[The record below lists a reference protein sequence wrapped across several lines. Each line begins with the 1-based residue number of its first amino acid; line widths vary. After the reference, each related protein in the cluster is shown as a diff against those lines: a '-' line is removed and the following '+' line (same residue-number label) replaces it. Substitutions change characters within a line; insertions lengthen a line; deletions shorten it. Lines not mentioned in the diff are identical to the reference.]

1 MDTCGRN
8 WLSMCSKGTGK
19 RIKQVVGGLLI
30 VNVMLPVKKSVQGIW
45 SLAGSRMELYCHSNA
60 L

>member
-1 MDTCGRN
+1 
-8 WLSMCSKGTGK
+8 MCSKGTGK